1 MRRFVE
7 KLISRIKGEPY
18 ALPENL
24 RTGALLSI
32 ALEKGA
38 CVARGALLRLRLGGG
53 HGIIFKGRNVRVRHA
68 GYIRAGKGLI
78 LNDNVRIDALCD
90 KGVRFGRNV
99 TVGASATIECTGVIR
114 NLGESLCVGDYAAIG
129 AYSFIG
135 VRGPVT
141 IGRDTIMGPFV
152 SIHAENHRF
161 SEKNVPIRLQG
172 ETRKGVVIGE
182 NCWIGAKA
190 TILDGVHIGNG
201 AVIAAGAV
209 VTRDVPEFGV
219 YGGVPARSLEHEKGE
234 R

>member
-1 MRRFVE
+1 MRKIVE
-7 KLISRIKGEPY
+7 KLISRVKGEPY

-32 ALEKGA
+32 MVGKGL
-38 CVARGALLRLRLGGG
+38 CVVRGAFLRLRLGGG

-68 GYIRAGKGLI
+68 GYIQAEKGLI

-90 KGVRFGRNV
+90 KGVKFGRNV
-99 TVGASATIECTGVIR
+99 TLGSGATIECTGVIR
-114 NLGESLCVGDYAAIG
+114 SLGESLSIGDYAAIG
-129 AYSFIG
+129 ANSFIS

-141 IGRDTIMGPFV
+141 IGRDTIMGPYV
-152 SIHAENHRF
+152 SIHPENHVF
-161 SEKNVPIRLQG
+161 AKKDVPIRLQG
-172 ETRKGVVIGE
+172 ETRKGIAIGE
-182 NCWIGAKA
+182 NCWIGAKV

-209 VTRDVPEFGV
+209 VTRDVPEHGV
-219 YGGVPARSLEHEKGE
+219 YGGVPARSLQHGKSE